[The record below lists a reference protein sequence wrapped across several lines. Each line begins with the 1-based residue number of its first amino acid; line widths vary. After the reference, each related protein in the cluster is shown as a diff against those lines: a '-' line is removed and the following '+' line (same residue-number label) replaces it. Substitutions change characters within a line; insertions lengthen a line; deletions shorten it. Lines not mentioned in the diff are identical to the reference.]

1 MRRGLRAIGQAVAWT
16 WDKITMALGLA
27 VMVFLLFSVVNCY
40 GIPSLF
46 HQPTAHRLYDYRITI
61 ESRFAVHPLDR
72 LIHRAAVC
80 QLQYDG
86 FMPAEGVDIAFAARF
101 ATTYDPNSVTTRRA
115 GFAKLVSE
123 GTRLAMTPEQMHHAL
138 GTRAAYRAGYV
149 DLDRL
154 KDLLAQR
161 CD

>member
-16 WDKITMALGLA
+16 WNKITMALGLA
-27 VMVFLLFSVVNCY
+27 VLVSLLFSVATCY

-46 HQPTAHRLYDYRITI
+46 HQPTAHRLYDARFTI

-72 LIHRAAVC
+72 LVHRAAVC

-86 FMPAEGVDIAFAARF
+86 FMPAEGVDIAFAAR
-101 ATTYDPNSVTTRRA
+101 YSNPYNPNSTTTRGA
-115 GFAKLVSE
+115 GFAKMVFE
-123 GTRLAMTPEQMHHAL
+123 GTKLAMAPEQMHHAL